1 MPDDEGKTQN
11 DENNDF
17 SGMTVFYRRTAD
29 DGDED
34 HQNGLEYVRF
44 FEERVIGFFRHGDM
58 QERGNSGGHSAQ
70 NTFKKIFGA
79 YISKIFHIVK
89 II

>member
-44 FEERVIGFFRHGDM
+44 FEERLLNPNEKAISFT
-58 QERGNSGGHSAQ
+58 GNRVDFNCAFAFM
-70 NTFKKIFGA
+70 T
-79 YISKIFHIVK
+79 
-89 II
+89 IIPVMMAKGL